1 MNRRTFLISSLASS
15 AGSRLFAQ
23 GQAAVTRHRKPRPLD
38 ARAVTEEWPSF
49 LGPSHNGFSSETN
62 LIKTFPASGPPLVWE
77 RGRGTG
83 YSSPGIASGKLV
95 FLHRIDDREIV
106 ECVDPETGVQQWQFS
121 YATKFED
128 RYGYNNGPR
137 ASPVM
142 SGDRVYTFGAE
153 GKLHCLQLATGK
165 VLWKKDLQQDFHTKQ
180 DFFGVA
186 STPLIEG
193 TQLIVTVGAP
203 GGPTVVAFDA
213 ATGKTNW
220 SAGKEWGASYASP
233 IPATI
238 HGKRRILVFAGGESQ
253 PPTGG
258 LMMIDPANGA
268 VDFSFPWRSRSYESV
283 NASCPVVSGNLVFI
297 SASYRTGG
305 AMLEVTPDMKFK
317 TLWTSPEFGLH
328 FNTPIFKDGYLYGFD
343 GRNEPDASLAC
354 VEAKTGKVMWR
365 TNPEWKESIPTGG
378 GTQEQMLSTYRG
390 NLLYVGGRFLALGEL
405 GHLIWMDLTPRGY
418 QEGSRAWLFAARET
432 WSLPVLSKGLLY
444 VMQHSRDALHNKG
457 PRLLCYDL
465 RA

>member
-1 MNRRTFLISSLASS
+1 MNRRIFCASSLLASASS
-15 AGSRLFAQ
+15 RLLAQ
-23 GQAAVTRHRKPRPLD
+23 SQPGLTQHRQPRALD
-38 ARAVTEEWPSF
+38 AKAVTEEWPCF
-49 LGPSHNGFSSETN
+49 LGPGHNGFSKETN

-77 RGRGTG
+77 RNKGTG
-83 YSSPGIASGKLV
+83 YSSASVAGGKLV
-95 FLHRIDDREIV
+95 FLHRMNDREIV
-106 ECVDPETGVQQWQFS
+106 ECLQPESGEQVWQFD

-137 ASPVM
+137 ASPVIE
-142 SGDRVYTFGAE
+142 GDRVFTFGAE

-165 VLWKKDLQQDFHTKQ
+165 VIWKKDLQQDFHTKQ

-186 STPLIEG
+186 STPLLEG
-193 TQLIVTVGAP
+193 RQLIVTVGAP
-203 GGPTVVAFDA
+203 GGPTVASFD
-213 ATGKTNW
+213 TTSGELNW

-233 IPATI
+233 IPATVN
-238 HGKRRILVFAGGESQ
+238 GKRRIFVFAGGESQ

-258 LMMIDPANGA
+258 LIVIDPANGA
-268 VDFSFPWRSRSYESV
+268 IDFSFPWRSKSYESV
-283 NASCPVVSGNLVFI
+283 NASCPVISGNLVFV

-305 AMLEVTPDMKFK
+305 AMLEISPDMKFK
-317 TLWTSPEFGLH
+317 TLWTSAEFGMH

-365 TNPEWKESIPTGG
+365 TNPEWKETIPTGSG
-378 GTQEQMLSTYRG
+378 SQEQMVSTYRG
-390 NLLYVGGRFLALGEL
+390 NLLHVGGRFLALGEL

-432 WSLPVLSKGLLY
+432 WSLPVLSRGLLY
-444 VMQHSRDALHNKG
+444 VMQHTRDALHNKG
-457 PRLLCYDL
+457 PRLLCYDM